1 MKTMILN
8 KSCENVVVIDWSKA
22 SDSLT
27 YFQSANASQIVGR
40 MIGCVINRLK
50 ADIGLNP
57 QNINMYGH
65 SLGAEAVGFAGK
77 SVLNPKV
84 RLIIGA
90 EPAAPG
96 FQGNPDTL
104 KLAFTDAQFVLVMHT
119 NGISNLSIPVIQGK
133 IY

>member
-1 MKTMILN
+1 MKNMILN
-8 KSCENVVVIDWSKA
+8 KSCENVVVIDWLKPA
-22 SDSLT
+22 NTLT
-27 YFQSANASQIVGR
+27 YFQSANASQIIGR

-65 SLGAEAVGFAGK
+65 SLGAHAVGFAGK

-96 FQGNPDTL
+96 FQGKSDNV
-104 KLAFTDAQFVLVMHT
+104 KLAFTDAQSVLVMHT
-119 NGISNLSIPVIQGK
+119 NGISNLSIPIVQGK